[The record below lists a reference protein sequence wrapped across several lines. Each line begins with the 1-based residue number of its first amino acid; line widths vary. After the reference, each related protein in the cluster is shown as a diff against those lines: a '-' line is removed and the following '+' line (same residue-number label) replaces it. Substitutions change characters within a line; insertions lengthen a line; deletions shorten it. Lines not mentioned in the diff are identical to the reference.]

1 MIEERVRKQFV
12 DCFGVEPET
21 VTDSLEYATIP
32 QWDSVAHMALVV
44 ALEDEFDI
52 MIEIDDVIDMSTFKK
67 ATEIVA
73 RYV

>member
-1 MIEERVRKQFV
+1 MIRERVRQQFV
-12 DCFGVEPET
+12 NCFGIEPDQ
-21 VTDSLEYATIP
+21 VTDDLEYATIP

-52 MIEIDDVIDMSTFKK
+52 MMEIDDVIDMSTFKK

-73 RYV
+73 RYI